1 MVCSSCHC
9 IVIAP
14 KEQNLPY
21 LFFCD
26 ITDKNGI
33 PLQPELSFL
42 SPNFKYKATIYRDAA
57 NAHFKTNDAAY
68 IIENRTVNNKTKL
81 SCNLRRAAE
90 RPSNLTLIKPF
101 AAASV
106 VKKKDIYLAIRF
118 MLKGRKFILILVLGI
133 TSFLLLLSV
142 SIPISFHTRAQVPFS
157 LTKTME
163 QFTAAKQL
171 GKWFLPFADVDTS
184 MFSAAQLPLT
194 ALVASNAELRVISA
208 KPGTVY
214 LSFSAWGTERD
225 YRFLVSRD
233 QKKTNRCIVSMAI
246 SNTIWKRMIDP
257 DKIDDLVMR
266 SLKNLE
272 NFTGSTSLFYG
283 YPILTKTVT
292 DSNYLYL
299 STVVEPIKKA
309 RGAGILFDSL
319 YRYAQKNKLS
329 GSGTRIFSSKA
340 VSSKELRIFAGIAIS
355 GTIKSNA
362 ANGITLK
369 KMSVGKTLLVADY
382 KGKYKDI
389 GIAYKALEQYKRDY
403 QLTGVEIPFEEYIS
417 PGNCYEPND
426 SVSVKVCYPIF

>member
-1 MVCSSCHC
+1 
-9 IVIAP
+9 VISR
-14 KEQNLPY
+14 KERNHPFWFLGGM
-21 LFFCD
+21 
-26 ITDKNGI
+26 TAENSRT
-33 PLQPELSFL
+33 LQQHLSFL
-42 SPNFKYKATIYRDAA
+42 SHNLKYKAIIYWCAADA
-57 NAHFKTNDAAY
+57 HYQTNPTAC
-68 IIENRTVNNKTKL
+68 IIENRTVNIKTKL
-81 SCNLRRAAE
+81 SSNLRRVKE

-142 SIPISFHTRAQVPFS
+142 SIPVSFNTRAQVPFS

-171 GKWFLPFADVDTS
+171 GKWFLPFADADTS
-184 MFSAAQLPLT
+184 KFMSAQSPLT

-233 QKKTNRCIVSMAI
+233 QKKTNSCVVSMAI

-272 NFTGSTSLFYG
+272 KFTGSTSLFYG
-283 YPILTKTVT
+283 YPILTSTVT
-292 DSNYLYL
+292 DSNFLYL
-299 STVVEPIKKA
+299 STVVDPVKKA
-309 RGAGILFDSL
+309 RGTGILFDSL
-319 YRYAQKNKLS
+319 YRYAQKNKLK
-329 GSGTRIFSSKA
+329 GSGTRIFSSKV
-340 VSSKELRIFAGIAIS
+340 VSPKELRIFAGIAIN

-369 KMSVGKTLLVADY
+369 KMSVGKTLLMADY

-417 PGNCYEPND
+417 PGNCYEPDD
-426 SVSVKVCYPIF
+426 SVAVKVCYPIF